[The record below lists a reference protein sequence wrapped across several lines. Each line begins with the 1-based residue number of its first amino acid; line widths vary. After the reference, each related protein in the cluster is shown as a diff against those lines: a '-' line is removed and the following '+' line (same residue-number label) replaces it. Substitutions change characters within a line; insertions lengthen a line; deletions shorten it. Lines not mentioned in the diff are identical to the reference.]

1 MKKIK
6 RFLSLLFALLI
17 FALSAAACSG
27 NSTSKYDAKILKTT
41 SEASSGLVYNN
52 DAENPFIQGSRYF
65 NVVQKSDG
73 EFFVDVNGTQATVI
87 LADDNEENPYVP
99 THVKNLSNNL
109 EDLYSQSKELVY
121 KYIDTSNILTNK
133 EALKH
138 YIYDLSAK
146 QAIFTDESTVAA
158 YFSTTDNMIYVN
170 KDNLQFV
177 SEWAFVHELV
187 HAISYYT
194 HGCDISN
201 EPYAYSLFNEI
212 MTDIITESMNPVI
225 DKSLMSGYNNSHL
238 LLYPYINLVGTDAIL
253 AYFYGYDEIYKN
265 LNKDEFEFFVFIL
278 DDQNIEY
285 FSAFY
290 NNIICKWYA
299 EYSETAN

>member
-27 NSTSKYDAKILKTT
+27 NSTSKYDAKILKAA
-41 SEASSGLVYNN
+41 SEVSSALDYNN

-65 NVVQKSDG
+65 NVVKKSDG
-73 EFFVDVNGTQATVI
+73 EFFVDVNGTEATVI
-87 LADDNEENPYVP
+87 MTDDNEEAPYVP
-99 THVKNLSNNL
+99 THVKGLSKNL
-109 EDLYSQSKELVY
+109 EKLYSQSKDLVY
-121 KYIDTSNILTNK
+121 KYIDSSNILTNK
-133 EALKH
+133 EALKQ
-138 YIYDLSAK
+138 YISDLSAK

-158 YFSTTDNMIYVN
+158 YFSSTDNMIYVS
-170 KDNLQFV
+170 KSNLRFV

-201 EPYAYSLFNEI
+201 QPYAYNLFNEI
-212 MTDIITESMNPVI
+212 MTDIITMSMSPSNTSTSI
-225 DKSLMSGYNNSHL
+225 SRYTTSYL
-238 LLYPYINLVGTDAIL
+238 LLYPYINLIGTDAIS
-253 AYFYGYDEIYKN
+253 AYFYGYDKIYEN
-265 LNKDEFEFFVFIL
+265 LNKDEFEFFVFTL
-278 DDQNIEY
+278 DNQDIEY
-285 FSAFY
+285 FNAFY
-290 NNIICKWYA
+290 NNTIYKWYA